1 MKTPLNDISAAEL
14 MVKLA
19 NGENVHLLDV
29 REPIEFH
36 TYNIGGQN
44 LPLGILS
51 NSLDD
56 LAYNKEEE
64 IVVIC
69 QRGIRSETGRRILA
83 AAGYSKVY
91 NLTGGLLA
99 YRRITEQNII

>member
-1 MKTPLNDISAAEL
+1 MKTQLSDITATEL
-14 MVKLA
+14 KEKLA
-19 NGENVHLLDV
+19 KGEEIRLLDV

-44 LPLGILS
+44 LPLGTLS
-51 NSLDD
+51 NTLDD
-56 LAYNKEEE
+56 LTYNKEEE
-64 IVVIC
+64 IIVIC
-69 QRGIRSETGRRILA
+69 QRGIRSETARRILA